1 MYCPTC
7 KEHFDG
13 KFCPEC
19 GTKLIEAPQTPDFGV
34 NFGSGFA
41 VDGNINVTR
50 TNTTNTYDHRVINT
64 SNVTNIQER
73 QKSDIELLQERKNR
87 YFTACKRAFEDN
99 VLDQDELI
107 QLENYRVELGLSR
120 DDADKLLDK
129 ARELVNRNATKSEL
143 TGIAKIKL
151 KQLSEALK
159 RNEIQAL
166 MQQIDSFEALASKF
180 INEELQYKYFLVLSA
195 LKPEKC
201 IEKYETLKVDNYW
214 KSYWSCLAYRKKG
227 NTSKSNEILMNLE
240 AFDTFPED
248 NTLLLGAACALMDGN
263 AAEATDFL
271 GSVVGEFSPALQRFA
286 DSIYYLVD
294 PAMAQELDVKEEKC
308 AFYLVNFFSY
318 KTQAERKA
326 EEEVKRKADEEAKRK
341 AEEEAKRKA
350 EEEAKRKAEEEA
362 KRKAE
367 AEAKRKAEEEAKRK
381 AEEEAKRKVEEAKR
395 RAEAEAKRKAEEA
408 KRRAEAEAKRKAE
421 EEAKPKADEEAKHL
435 YTIGNDYYYG
445 RNGKKQNYAEAVRYY
460 REAAEQGYADAQYSL
475 GYCYYCGDGVDENET
490 EAVKW
495 FRKAAEQGN
504 ADAQFRLGQCYD
516 CGRGVDKSE
525 TEAVKWYRIAAEQ
538 GNADAQWNLGYCYE
552 NGRGVDKNETEAVK
566 WYRKAAEQGDEL
578 AKQKLERLGY

>member
-19 GTKLIEAPQTPDFGV
+19 GTKLTEAPQTPELGV

-50 TNTTNTYDHRVINT
+50 TNTTNTYDQRVINT

-87 YFTACKRAFEDN
+87 YFTACKHAYEDN

-129 ARELVNRNATKSEL
+129 ARELVNSNATKSEL

-166 MQQIDSFEALASKF
+166 MQQIDSFEVLASKF

-263 AAEATDFL
+263 AAEATDYL
-271 GSVVGEFSPALQRFA
+271 GSMVGEFSPALQRFA

-294 PAMAQELDVKEEKC
+294 PAMAQELNVKEEKC

-326 EEEVKRKADEEAKRK
+326 EEEAKR
-341 AEEEAKRKA
+341 
-350 EEEAKRKAEEEA
+350 
-362 KRKAE
+362 
-367 AEAKRKAEEEAKRK
+367 
-381 AEEEAKRKVEEAKR
+381 
-395 RAEAEAKRKAEEA
+395 
-408 KRRAEAEAKRKAE
+408 
-421 EEAKPKADEEAKHL
+421 KADEEAKHL
-435 YTIGNDYYYG
+435 YTIGDDYYYG
-445 RNGKKQNYAEAVRYY
+445 RNGKKQNRKEAVRYF
-460 REAAEQGYADAQYSL
+460 RKAAEQGNADAQYSL
-475 GYCYYCGDGVDENET
+475 GFCYEYGDGVDKSKTEAVKWYRKAVENYRKAAEQGNADAQYSLGQCYEDGHGVDENET

>member
-19 GTKLIEAPQTPDFGV
+19 GTKLTEAPQPPELGV

-50 TNTTNTYDHRVINT
+50 TNTTNTYDQRVINT

-87 YFTACKRAFEDN
+87 YFNACKRAFEDN

-326 EEEVKRKADEEAKRK
+326 EEEAKR
-341 AEEEAKRKA
+341 
-350 EEEAKRKAEEEA
+350 
-362 KRKAE
+362 
-367 AEAKRKAEEEAKRK
+367 
-381 AEEEAKRKVEEAKR
+381 
-395 RAEAEAKRKAEEA
+395 
-408 KRRAEAEAKRKAE
+408 
-421 EEAKPKADEEAKHL
+421 KADEEAKHL
-435 YTIGNDYYYG
+435 YTIGDDYYYG
-445 RNGKKQNYAEAVRYY
+445 RNGKKQDLAEAVRYY
-460 REAAEQGYADAQYSL
+460 REAAEQGHADAQYDL
-475 GYCYYCGDGVDENET
+475 GH
-490 EAVKW
+490 
-495 FRKAAEQGN
+495 
-504 ADAQFRLGQCYD
+504 CYD
-516 CGRGVDKSE
+516 CGYGVDQSE
-525 TEAVKWYRIAAEQ
+525 TEAVKWYRKATENYRKAAEQ
-538 GNADAQWNLGYCYE
+538 GHADAQYSLGECYE
-552 NGRGVDKNETEAVK
+552 YGHGVDESETEAVKWYRKAAEQGHADAQYRLGLCYYCGCGVDESKTEAEKWFRKAAENYRKAAEQGDADAQYRLGLCYYCGYGVDENETEAVK
-566 WYRKAAEQGDEL
+566 WYRKAAEQGHAA
-578 AKQKLERLGY
+578 AKARLK

>member
-19 GTKLIEAPQTPDFGV
+19 GTKLTEAPQTPDFGV

-50 TNTTNTYDHRVINT
+50 TNTTNTYDQRVINT

-87 YFTACKRAFEDN
+87 YFTACKHAYEDN

-129 ARELVNRNATKSEL
+129 ARDLVNSNATKSEL

-166 MQQIDSFEALASKF
+166 MQQIDSFETLASKF

-240 AFDTFPED
+240 AFDSFPED

-263 AAEATDFL
+263 AAEATDYL
-271 GSVVGEFSPALQRFA
+271 GSVVGEFSPALQRFS

-326 EEEVKRKADEEAKRK
+326 EEEAKR
-341 AEEEAKRKA
+341 
-350 EEEAKRKAEEEA
+350 
-362 KRKAE
+362 
-367 AEAKRKAEEEAKRK
+367 
-381 AEEEAKRKVEEAKR
+381 
-395 RAEAEAKRKAEEA
+395 
-408 KRRAEAEAKRKAE
+408 
-421 EEAKPKADEEAKHL
+421 KADEEAKHL
-435 YTIGNDYYYG
+435 YTIGEDYYYG
-445 RNGKKQNYAEAVRYY
+445 MNGKKQDYAEAVRYY
-460 REAAEQGYADAQYSL
+460 REAAEQGNAAAQNKLGFCYNHGNGVNQSYA
-475 GYCYYCGDGVDENET
+475 
-490 EAVKW
+490 
-495 FRKAAEQGN
+495 
-504 ADAQFRLGQCYD
+504 
-516 CGRGVDKSE
+516 
-525 TEAVKWYRIAAEQ
+525 
-538 GNADAQWNLGYCYE
+538 
-552 NGRGVDKNETEAVK
+552 EAVK
-566 WYRKAAEQGDEL
+566 WYRKAAKQGDAV
-578 AKQKLERLGY
+578 AKGRLKFLGY

>member
-19 GTKLIEAPQTPDFGV
+19 GTKLTEAPQTPELGV
-34 NFGSGFA
+34 NFGNGFA

-50 TNTTNTYDHRVINT
+50 TNTTNTYDQRVTNT

-87 YFTACKRAFEDN
+87 YFNACKRAYEDN

-214 KSYWSCLAYRKKG
+214 KAYWSCLAYRKKG

-240 AFDTFPED
+240 VFDTFPED

-263 AAEATDFL
+263 AAEATDYL

-286 DSIYYLVD
+286 DSIYYLVA
-294 PAMAQELDVKEEKC
+294 PAMAQELNVKEEKC

-318 KTQAERKA
+318 KTQAEL
-326 EEEVKRKADEEAKRK
+326 K
-341 AEEEAKRKA
+341 AEEEAKR
-350 EEEAKRKAEEEA
+350 
-362 KRKAE
+362 
-367 AEAKRKAEEEAKRK
+367 
-381 AEEEAKRKVEEAKR
+381 
-395 RAEAEAKRKAEEA
+395 
-408 KRRAEAEAKRKAE
+408 
-421 EEAKPKADEEAKHL
+421 KADEEAKHL
-435 YTIGNDYYYG
+435 YTIGDDYYYG

-460 REAAEQGYADAQYSL
+460 REAAEQGHADAQNDL
-475 GYCYYCGDGVDENET
+475 GYCY
-490 EAVKW
+490 
-495 FRKAAEQGN
+495 QH
-504 ADAQFRLGQCYD
+504 
-516 CGRGVDKSE
+516 GRGVDKNE
-525 TEAVKWYRIAAEQ
+525 TEAVKWYRKVAEQ
-538 GNADAQWNLGYCYE
+538 GCASAQYNLGYCYE
-552 NGRGVDKNETEAVK
+552 YGCGVDKNETEAVK
-566 WYRKAAEQGDEL
+566 WYRKAAEQGDVS
-578 AKQKLERLGY
+578 AKMALKRLGY

>member
-19 GTKLIEAPQTPDFGV
+19 GTKLTEAPQPPDFGV
-34 NFGSGFA
+34 NFGNGFA

-50 TNTTNTYDHRVINT
+50 TNTTNTYDQRVINT

-87 YFTACKRAFEDN
+87 YFNACKRAFEDN

-166 MQQIDSFEALASKF
+166 MQQIDSFETLASKF

-214 KSYWSCLAYRKKG
+214 KSYWSSLAYRKKG

-263 AAEATDFL
+263 ATEATDYL

-294 PAMAQELDVKEEKC
+294 SAMAQELNVKEEKC

-326 EEEVKRKADEEAKRK
+326 EEEAKRKADEEAKRK
-341 AEEEAKRKA
+341 AEEEAK
-350 EEEAKRKAEEEA
+350 
-362 KRKAE
+362 
-367 AEAKRKAEEEAKRK
+367 
-381 AEEEAKRKVEEAKR
+381 
-395 RAEAEAKRKAEEA
+395 
-408 KRRAEAEAKRKAE
+408 
-421 EEAKPKADEEAKHL
+421 HL
-435 YTIGNDYYYG
+435 YTIGNDYYLG
-445 RNGKKQNYAEAVRYY
+445 RNGKKQNRKEAVRYY
-460 REAAEQGYADAQYSL
+460 RKAAEQGNADAQYSL
-475 GYCYYCGDGVDENET
+475 GFCYKYGHGVDESET

-495 FRKAAEQGN
+495 FRKAAEN
-504 ADAQFRLGQCYD
+504 
-516 CGRGVDKSE
+516 
-525 TEAVKWYRIAAEQ
+525 YRKAAEQ
-538 GNADAQWNLGYCYE
+538 GNADAQCDLGKCYKYGHGVDESETEAEKWFRKAAENYRKAAEQGNADAQCGLGKCYE
-552 NGRGVDKNETEAVK
+552 YGYGVDESETEAVK
-566 WYRKAAEQGDEL
+566 WYRKAAEQGDADGQYSLGLCYECGCGVDESKTEAVKWYRKAAEQGDKF
-578 AKQKLERLGY
+578 AKAGLKRLGY

>member
-7 KEHFDG
+7 KEYFDG

-19 GTKLIEAPQTPDFGV
+19 GTKLTEAPQTPELGV

-50 TNTTNTYDHRVINT
+50 TNTTNTYDQRVINT

-87 YFTACKRAFEDN
+87 YFNACKRAYEDN

-195 LKPEKC
+195 LKPEMC

-240 AFDTFPED
+240 VFDTFPED

-263 AAEATDFL
+263 AAEAIDYL

-326 EEEVKRKADEEAKRK
+326 EEE
-341 AEEEAKRKA
+341 
-350 EEEAKRKAEEEA
+350 
-362 KRKAE
+362 
-367 AEAKRKAEEEAKRK
+367 
-381 AEEEAKRKVEEAKR
+381 
-395 RAEAEAKRKAEEA
+395 
-408 KRRAEAEAKRKAE
+408 
-421 EEAKPKADEEAKHL
+421 AKHL
-435 YTIGNDYYYG
+435 YTIGDDYYYG
-445 RNGKKQNYAEAVRYY
+445 RNGKKQDYAEAVRYY
-460 REAAEQGYADAQYSL
+460 REAAEQGHADAQYHL
-475 GYCYYCGDGVDENET
+475 GICYYWGHGVD
-490 EAVKW
+490 A
-495 FRKAAEQGN
+495 
-504 ADAQFRLGQCYD
+504 
-516 CGRGVDKSE
+516 S
-525 TEAVKWYRIAAEQ
+525 
-538 GNADAQWNLGYCYE
+538 
-552 NGRGVDKNETEAVK
+552 ETEAVK
-566 WYRKAAEQGDEL
+566 WYRKAAEQGHADAQYRLGFCYEYGRGVDESKTEAVKWYRKAAEQGHADAQYRL
-578 AKQKLERLGY
+578 GFCYEYGRGVDESKTEAVKWYRKAAEQGDLMAKIGLRRLGY

>member
-19 GTKLIEAPQTPDFGV
+19 GTKLTEAPQAPELGV
-34 NFGSGFA
+34 NFGNGFA

-87 YFTACKRAFEDN
+87 YFTACKRAYEDN

-129 ARELVNRNATKSEL
+129 ARELVNRNATKSEI
-143 TGIAKIKL
+143 TGIANIKL

-195 LKPEKC
+195 LKPEMC
-201 IEKYETLKVDNYW
+201 IDKYETLKVDNYW

-240 AFDTFPED
+240 VFDTFPED

-263 AAEATDFL
+263 AAEATDYL

-326 EEEVKRKADEEAKRK
+326 EEEAKRKAEEETKRK
-341 AEEEAKRKA
+341 AEEEAK
-350 EEEAKRKAEEEA
+350 
-362 KRKAE
+362 
-367 AEAKRKAEEEAKRK
+367 
-381 AEEEAKRKVEEAKR
+381 
-395 RAEAEAKRKAEEA
+395 
-408 KRRAEAEAKRKAE
+408 
-421 EEAKPKADEEAKHL
+421 HL
-435 YTIGNDYYYG
+435 YIIGDDYYCG
-445 RNGKKQNYAEAVRYY
+445 RNGKKQDYAEAVRYY
-460 REAAEQGYADAQYSL
+460 RKAAEQGLADAQYSL
-475 GYCYYCGDGVDENET
+475 GFCYKYGRGVDESET
-490 EAVKW
+490 EAEKW
-495 FRKAAEQGN
+495 FRKAAENYRKAAEQGN
-504 ADAQFRLGQCYD
+504 ADAQCGLGKCYEY
-516 CGRGVDKSE
+516 GYGVDES
-525 TEAVKWYRIAAEQ
+525 
-538 GNADAQWNLGYCYE
+538 
-552 NGRGVDKNETEAVK
+552 ETEAVK
-566 WYRKAAEQGDEL
+566 WYRKAAEQGDADGQYSLGLCYECGCGVDESKTEAVKWYRKAAEQGDKF
-578 AKQKLERLGY
+578 AKAGLKRLGY

>member
-19 GTKLIEAPQTPDFGV
+19 GTKLTEAPQTPELGV

-50 TNTTNTYDHRVINT
+50 TNTTNTYDQRVINT

-87 YFTACKRAFEDN
+87 YFTACKRAYEDN

-240 AFDTFPED
+240 VFDTFPED

-263 AAEATDFL
+263 TAEATDYL

-286 DSIYYLVD
+286 DSIYHLVD
-294 PAMAQELDVKEEKC
+294 PAMAQELNVKEEKC

-318 KTQAERKA
+318 KTQAEL
-326 EEEVKRKADEEAKRK
+326 
-341 AEEEAKRKA
+341 
-350 EEEAKRKAEEEA
+350 KAEEEA

-367 AEAKRKAEEEAKRK
+367 AEKLEQTRLQEENKAKRLAEEKRLP
-381 AEEEAKRKVEEAKR
+381 EEVENQRIVEENNKQDSTNPITKFDAQLIKSYVNDFGYLR
-395 RAEAEAKRKAEEA
+395 QLNPSEVSELKTALISAPDDDYQALFCLGQLYIQENSLKKAYDAIKTASEHGVYEAGAYMAYFYLYGKIVAQDLDEAERRIRIDEDFKRNPLYVQMLIDLYNIKGNSML
-408 KRRAEAEAKRKAE
+408 
-421 EEAKPKADEEAKHL
+421 AD
-435 YTIGNDYYYG
+435 IWI
-445 RNGKKQNYAEAVRYY
+445 
-460 REAAEQGYADAQYSL
+460 S
-475 GYCYYCGDGVDENET
+475 
-490 EAVKW
+490 
-495 FRKAAEQGN
+495 
-504 ADAQFRLGQCYD
+504 
-516 CGRGVDKSE
+516 
-525 TEAVKWYRIAAEQ
+525 
-538 GNADAQWNLGYCYE
+538 
-552 NGRGVDKNETEAVK
+552 
-566 WYRKAAEQGDEL
+566 
-578 AKQKLERLGY
+578 KLNKLK